1 MLSVRECEW
10 KRDIAMWRRKGDP
23 RYQFVQ
29 PLNPD
34 KKFKMTEAEII
45 NDIRSD
51 KLFALVTVDL
61 HTPEHLKEKFSEM
74 TPIFKHCEITKED
87 VGDYM
92 KGYAEEFDLLNTKTK
107 SLIGSYWA
115 SNYTV
120 STPLL
125 KWYLEQ
131 GLEVTKVHSLV
142 EYEPR
147 KCFKKFVEHNSDL
160 RRQGD
165 EHTASEI
172 VANSAKLRSE

>member
-1 MLSVRECEW
+1 
-10 KRDIAMWRRKGDP
+10 MWRRNNDP
-23 RYQFVQ
+23 RYRFVQ

-45 NDIRSD
+45 NDI
-51 KLFALVTVDL
+51 KTGQLFALVTVDI
-61 HTPEHLKEKFSEM
+61 HTPDHLKEKFSEM
-74 TPIFKHCEITKED
+74 TPIFKHVEITRED

-92 KGYAEEFDLLNTKTK
+92 KTYADQFDLLKTKTK

-115 SNYTV
+115 TNYTV

-131 GLEVTKVHSLV
+131 GLEVTKVYSVV

-147 KCFKKFVEHNSDL
+147 KSFKWFVDHNSDL
-160 RRQGD
+160 RRLGD